1 MRFAVRVEIKIPLLG
16 GRLEKSMGAGLA
28 ENIPALQRFTTT
40 WIAEHA

>member
-1 MRFAVRVEIKIPLLG
+1 VG
-16 GRLEKSMGAGLA
+16 GQLEKSIGVGLA